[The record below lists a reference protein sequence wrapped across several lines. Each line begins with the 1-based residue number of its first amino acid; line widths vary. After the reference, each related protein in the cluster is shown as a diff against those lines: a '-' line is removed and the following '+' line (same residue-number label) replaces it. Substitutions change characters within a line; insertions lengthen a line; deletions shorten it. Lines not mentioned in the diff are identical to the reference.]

1 MKEETIAA
9 RNPRNYTLGNSLK
22 PHTVN
27 LIIRNFK

>member
-9 RNPRNYTLGNSLK
+9 RITRNYTSENSLK
-22 PHTVN
+22 PHTIN